1 MAAVIQT
8 DVSTSNDSQVD
19 NTSNDKHADIKIVD
33 MELQQDGKAALK
45 DLLSKIKPSSF
56 GQRRNYSRIDIS
68 AEKWLM
74 AYDEASLAKLEN
86 PPSLAD
92 GICMELERVHSQAL
106 TTTLHS
112 IPIIFLLL
120 VVEPKTNL
128 LLKVRKLFCLIAGLK
143 VIFDHLELGGSKY
156 MDMKNNVIKSERRLL
171 NVLGFVVHVHHP
183 HKLIYIYLHILGLLR
198 KESDPNA
205 TKEQINRSKELLQK
219 AWSYMNDGLRTD
231 MFLRYTPETIA
242 CACIQL
248 AAKTVEQPVI
258 LPKSPFPWFELFD
271 ASDRDI
277 RLISQMLMCLY
288 TRTKAPSLDFI
299 HSQLEKH
306 QKRLSDSDK
315 AKELAEKAKAY
326 ADIQEAIKAVTST
339 KSTSNVQQTKKDD
352 EKAVKAE
359 APRISKSITKHIG
372 PPFNVMVD
380 STFLSY
386 SIKNRLDM
394 MKGFKDCLHD
404 KVIPCIPECVVV
416 ELEKQSRF
424 KSVLKIINDHRF
436 QRLHCAHKKSIYTD
450 ECILHRITQ

>member
-1 MAAVIQT
+1 
-8 DVSTSNDSQVD
+8 
-19 NTSNDKHADIKIVD
+19 
-33 MELQQDGKAALK
+33 
-45 DLLSKIKPSSF
+45 
-56 GQRRNYSRIDIS
+56 
-68 AEKWLM
+68 
-74 AYDEASLAKLEN
+74 
-86 PPSLAD
+86 
-92 GICMELERVHSQAL
+92 
-106 TTTLHS
+106 
-112 IPIIFLLL
+112 
-120 VVEPKTNL
+120 
-128 LLKVRKLFCLIAGLK
+128 
-143 VIFDHLELGGSKY
+143 
-156 MDMKNNVIKSERRLL
+156 MKNNVIKSERRLL

-248 AAKTVEQPVI
+248 AAKTVAQPVI

-450 ECILHRITQ
+450 ECILHRITQHKNYIVATCDRDLRKRIRKIPDVPILYIRDHRYIIERMPDTRAAPKK

>member
-1 MAAVIQT
+1 MNSLFSFYCLLSFQWPVQT
-8 DVSTSNDSQVD
+8 RKLCGGISND
-19 NTSNDKHADIKIVD
+19 
-33 MELQQDGKAALK
+33 
-45 DLLSKIKPSSF
+45 
-56 GQRRNYSRIDIS
+56 
-68 AEKWLM
+68 
-74 AYDEASLAKLEN
+74 
-86 PPSLAD
+86 
-92 GICMELERVHSQAL
+92 
-106 TTTLHS
+106 
-112 IPIIFLLL
+112 FLLNIF
-120 VVEPKTNL
+120 T
-128 LLKVRKLFCLIAGLK
+128 LKLIFNFHR
-143 VIFDHLELGGSKY
+143 FDHLELGGSKY

-352 EKAVKAE
+352 EKAVKVE

-386 SIKNRLDM
+386 SIKNRLDI

-450 ECILHRITQ
+450 ECILHRITQHKNYIVATCDRDLRKRIRKIPDVPILYIRDHRYIIERMPDTRAAPKK